1 MSHRW
6 QTSAPNRHDLPARAL
21 YCLSLSA
28 IVAEDDEPET
38 LSDKIARI
46 GPIGAD

>member
-1 MSHRW
+1 MLHRL
-6 QTSAPNRHDLPARAL
+6 QTSMPNRHDLPAGTL

-28 IVAEDDEPET
+28 IVGEDDEPET

>member
-1 MSHRW
+1 M
-6 QTSAPNRHDLPARAL
+6 PNRHDLSAGAL

-28 IVAEDDEPET
+28 VVSEDDEPEN
-38 LSDKIARI
+38 LSDTITRI